1 MEHTAGCEKS
11 KFFSKKVLT
20 IAFLSVIMAKPSQE
34 KARLK
39 TLAVVFFNHFADGT
53 KDLEN

>member
-20 IAFLSVIMAKPSQE
+20 IAFLSGIMAKPSQE

-39 TLAVVFFNHFADGT
+39 TLAVVFFNHFADGRQGP
-53 KDLEN
+53 